1 MPLSY
6 ADAMAW
12 SWILGAT
19 LGLALVPGMQTQAPA
34 PPGLNSPVAQAI
46 GVQSELKQ
54 LARFEREGAGQSN
67 KALALRNR
75 ILQKVLLTSF
85 DVDETL
91 ARIDAEA
98 AHANESRS
106 VLDAEKERRD
116 TALNTAAF
124 VLGGTLG
131 TTGSAMQ
138 LTRGLAHAGNA
149 LNIAGGVAA
158 VSLSVVQLSLRGHKR
173 LFLSPYNMLA
183 EVLDQN
189 PNAQSHYPTAVAAYL
204 RAPFV
209 PDGQLPDAVPPQES
223 LRRAWYRLHRLQ
235 GDRKS
240 GGASILSAT
249 TDSTQ
254 GLKLTPEELTDR
266 EAMLRDLH
274 GTVALLKT
282 DLRNILLALESDSE
296 SPSFESPSPEPR
308 KEP

>member
-1 MPLSY
+1 M
-6 ADAMAW
+6 
-12 SWILGAT
+12 
-19 LGLALVPGMQTQAPA
+19 
-34 PPGLNSPVAQAI
+34 
-46 GVQSELKQ
+46 KQ
-54 LARFEREGAGQSN
+54 LARFEREGTGQSN

-98 AHANESRS
+98 AHASESRS
-106 VLDAEKERRD
+106 VLAAEKERRD
-116 TALNTAAF
+116 TALNVAAF
-124 VLGGTLG
+124 ALGGTLG

-149 LNIAGGVAA
+149 LSVAGGVAA
-158 VSLSVVQLSLRGHKR
+158 VSFSVAQLSFRGHQR

-183 EVLDQN
+183 EVLDQK
-189 PNAQSHYPTAVAAYL
+189 PNAQSHYSAAIAAYL
-204 RAPFV
+204 RAPFAA
-209 PDGQLPDAVPPQES
+209 DGQLPDAVPPQES
-223 LRRAWYRLHRLQ
+223 LRQVWYRLHRLQ
-235 GDRKS
+235 AGPKT

-254 GLKLTPEELTDR
+254 GLKLSQEELTDR

-282 DLRNILLALESDSE
+282 DLRAILLALEVDSQSSDSQ
-296 SPSFESPSPEPR
+296 SSDSQ
-308 KEP
+308 